1 MGRVKLQIKKIENT
15 TNRQVTFSKRRNGL
29 IKKAYELSVLCDV
42 DVALIMFS
50 PSGRASIF
58 SGSRSIEEI
67 MSRYINLP
75 EHERGRY
82 SLISVNGSMMIFDFF
97 SLSLY
102 DINDSPYLER
112 ALGRL
117 KSEAQDH
124 HIQNQARF
132 ISFHIIPHR
141 VGIHNLRYIILCPN
155 FFYREIYE
163 IVRCKSQMTELQK
176 RLRVFE
182 VDPSE
187 ISTLSEAE
195 YREQI
200 LEDSLKHVRL
210 RKQVLEKYNSADGQS
225 SSQVCYT
232 VSKGSKIA
240 ETILFCNLF
249 NFFLQSLQVALSHEG
264 ININMVASNSSNIY
278 DWLPVPPRDPQVQIM
293 NFLNFNG
300 LFPARQNEEVNRGNV
315 NVMEPDSNANV
326 HRAEFG
332 QMFDM
337 NLSPWT
343 QFYNN
348 GNGEMGMAQPGERA
362 FSETFLPPF
371 SP

>member
-1 MGRVKLQIKKIENT
+1 MLRIKKIENT

-67 MSRYINLP
+67 ISRYINLP

-82 SLISVNGSMMIFDFF
+82 SLISVNSSLIMF
-97 SLSLY
+97 SLLQ
-102 DINDSPYLER
+102 NQEYLER

-124 HIQNQARF
+124 QIQNQA
-132 ISFHIIPHR
+132 SPSS
-141 VGIHNLRYIILCPN
+141 GDSQLE
-155 FFYREIYE
+155 EIQQE
-163 IVRCKSQMTELQK
+163 IVRCKSHMIEMEK
-176 RLRVFE
+176 RLRIFE
-182 VDPSE
+182 GDPSE

-195 YREQI
+195 YREQM
-200 LEDSLKHVRL
+200 LEETLRHVRL
-210 RKQVLEKYNSADGQS
+210 RKHVLEKYNSADAQTTS
-225 SSQVCYT
+225 
-232 VSKGSKIA
+232 
-240 ETILFCNLF
+240 
-249 NFFLQSLQVALSHEG
+249 QVALPPET
-264 ININMVASNSSNIY
+264 INVNMVAPNSGNIF
-278 DWLPVPPRDPQVQIM
+278 DWLPPRDPQVQIM
-293 NFLNFNG
+293 NFMNFGG
-300 LFPARQNEEVNRGNV
+300 LLPARQNEQVNRA
-315 NVMEPDSNANV
+315 NVMEPDNNV
-326 HRAEFG
+326 NVQRAEFG

-343 QFYNN
+343 QFYGS
-348 GNGEMGMAQPGERA
+348 GNGQMAMAQHGERPY
-362 FSETFLPPF
+362 SQTFLPPF